1 MRRKDFV
8 RYLWEAVLGAAKEG
22 IPVRDLRF
30 RHTEHGS
37 AYMEMA
43 MPYLNQEGPLG
54 EKEIEVNTC
63 DRFYEIFK
71 DLFGPDLTEIPE
83 LRESLT
89 NLVLHL
95 LAEND
100 VRRGMSREEYY
111 KKLLAEDIRAGIYGV
126 SVCCVFKSLSK
137 EERETLLGGW
147 LRSFRTGSSLIIFT
161 DMVHKLIKN
170 SIVYRNRACPD
181 EILLYTGLK
190 KTYELE
196 QKLELLRNL
205 FLDVHYHL
213 EIFYAY
219 HFGILGLDCTMET
232 GEIAIY

>member
-1 MRRKDFV
+1 M
-8 RYLWEAVLGAAKEG
+8 RYLWEALLGAAEEG

-54 EKEIEVNTC
+54 EREIEVNTR

-71 DLFGPDLTEIPE
+71 DLFGPDLTEIPA

-111 KKLLAEDIRAGIYGV
+111 KKLLAGDIRRGIYRV
-126 SVCCVFKSLSK
+126 SVCHVFESFTR
-137 EERETLLGGW
+137 EEQEILLGGW
-147 LRSFRTGSSLIIFT
+147 LRSFRAGSSLMIFT
-161 DMVHKLIKN
+161 DMIRKLVKD

-181 EILLYTGLK
+181 EIVLYTGLK
-190 KTYELE
+190 KTHELE
-196 QKLELLRNL
+196 QKLGFLRNL

-219 HFGILGLDCTMET
+219 HFGILGLDCTMEND
-232 GEIAIY
+232 EIAIY

>member
-1 MRRKDFV
+1 
-8 RYLWEAVLGAAKEG
+8 
-22 IPVRDLRF
+22 
-30 RHTEHGS
+30 
-37 AYMEMA
+37 
-43 MPYLNQEGPLG
+43 
-54 EKEIEVNTC
+54 
-63 DRFYEIFK
+63 
-71 DLFGPDLTEIPE
+71 
-83 LRESLT
+83 
-89 NLVLHL
+89 
-95 LAEND
+95 
-100 VRRGMSREEYY
+100 
-111 KKLLAEDIRAGIYGV
+111 
-126 SVCCVFKSLSK
+126 
-137 EERETLLGGW
+137 
-147 LRSFRTGSSLIIFT
+147 
-161 DMVHKLIKN
+161 MVHKLIKN